1 LRKTLNKFGL
11 TIGGIYTGE
20 VLGNPSG
27 GLPPV
32 GAIAEGLLEL
42 DLDLDSEKAIGLK
55 GGSLHFSVYDPHGS
69 SLSER
74 YTGDLSTVSSIDAH
88 DSFRIAEYWYEQKL
102 FNDRLTVRIGQFLTE
117 NEFYYSDYVNLFICG
132 SFGARTFWLTT
143 FPFRR
148 PIPCLLRVSASC

>member
-1 LRKTLNKFGL
+1 M
-11 TIGGIYTGE
+11 
-20 VLGNPSG
+20 LGNPSG

-74 YTGDLSTVSSIDAH
+74 YTGDLSTVSSIDAY

-132 SFGARTFWLTT
+132 SFGAYTFLVNN
-143 FPFRR
+143 FPF
-148 PIPCLLRVSASC
+148 PPAYPMSAPGLASC